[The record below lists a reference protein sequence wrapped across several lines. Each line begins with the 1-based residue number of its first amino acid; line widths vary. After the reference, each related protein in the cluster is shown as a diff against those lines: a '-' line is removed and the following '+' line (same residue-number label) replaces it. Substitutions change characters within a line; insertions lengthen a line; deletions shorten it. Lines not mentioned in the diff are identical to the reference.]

1 MYENMLR
8 KLQVYTIFYSFCAFS
23 FKVTIFKASQKVKYV
38 KLLCRTTSISPPSL
52 LPYRE
57 CHSSVSLL
65 SAAVTV
71 SGDDALWGAAFDLVG
86 EKKHSFCTQSVP
98 VSLTMD
104 LTTGNL

>member
-8 KLQVYTIFYSFCAFS
+8 KLQVYTIFYSFCAFR

-86 EKKHSFCTQSVP
+86 KKKHSFCTQSVP